1 MGAGRDV
8 VRIDDGEEAR
18 LTPRG
23 PHAAVVASRGYLPL
37 RYREED
43 TPTRAA
49 FPGTCVVLPFG
60 EDQYEVVTEEADG
73 DTVTYGLRAWPRGE
87 VVRQVVAYGPPL
99 VRAAQA
105 ERQRVA
111 QRDRSAPYRF
121 LLAPLLG
128 LLPEERQARACDAVG
143 LHAGQ
148 ATAASGAVEAAALYL
163 LFNHAIAPASS
174 TDRGIDVWFWA
185 VIVPAVLGTVILS
198 GVWRAL
204 WGLVLGEAAGS
215 ALLWPFFALFDGARA
230 RLHDPTLVPLTRS
243 AFWTRLA
250 LPDRVIRE
258 GDGSVRVRSL
268 LPHLT
273 WESARRVRFG
283 DDWWEVE
290 ALPPAHERGR
300 LVHQYRLA
308 PPPDAGPGPMP
319 HSYADEVMAGVRRS
333 WEDLLTAGAGP
344 LLVFL
349 PEVVQ
354 QRAFAARGG
363 PGAAR
368 ALTIATALGQVAFAV
383 WLLFSGLAGALL
395 VAAWCGGEGAFR
407 LHRAANGRFGP
418 SLLGHA
424 FADLLPPEREAYH
437 AHRDAEA
444 RALRGA

>member
-1 MGAGRDV
+1 MGASRDV

-18 LTPRG
+18 LTPGG
-23 PHAAVVASRGYLPL
+23 PHAAVIGSRGYLPL
-37 RYREED
+37 RYREEG

-49 FPGTCVVLPFG
+49 FPGTCVVFPFA
-60 EDQYEVVTEEADG
+60 EDQYEVVSEEAEG
-73 DTVTYGLRAWPRGE
+73 DTVTYGLRPWPPGE

-111 QRDRSAPYRF
+111 RRNRSAPYRW

-143 LHAGQ
+143 LPVGQ
-148 ATAASGAVEAAALYL
+148 ATLASGAVEAATLYL
-163 LFNHAIAPASS
+163 LFNSAIAPARE
-174 TDRGIDVWFWA
+174 TDVGIDVWFWA
-185 VIVPAVLGTVILS
+185 VIVPAVVGGVILTAA
-198 GVWRAL
+198 WRAL

-250 LPDRVIRE
+250 LPDRVVRE
-258 GDGSVRVRSL
+258 RAGTVLIRSL
-268 LPHLT
+268 LPHLS

-290 ALPPAHERGR
+290 TLPPARERGR
-300 LVHQYRLA
+300 LIHQYRLS
-308 PPPDAGPGPMP
+308 PPPDPGPGPAP
-319 HSYADEVMAGVRRS
+319 HSYTDEVMAGVRRD

-344 LLVFL
+344 LLVML
-349 PEVVQ
+349 PEAVQ

-368 ALTIATALGQVAFAV
+368 TLTIATAVGQIAFAV
-383 WLLFSGLAGALL
+383 WLLGSGLAGSLL

-407 LHRAANGRFGP
+407 LHRAATGRFGP